1 MLNEDLKKTHTPR
14 RGGCRTKAAFTQQ
27 SWHFLNA
34 FEGRLE
40 MRDAWAG

>member
-1 MLNEDLKKTHTPR
+1 MKTKKKPNTPR
-14 RGGCRTKAAFTQQ
+14 RGGCGTKAAFTQQ

-40 MRDAWAG
+40 MGDPRAG